1 MFKTYGNYKQRIS
14 DNFYRQGLMKTLNCK
29 LGEISAGKVEAI
41 LPFSQGL
48 TQQHGYFHGGI
59 TGAMADN
66 VAGFAAY
73 TLFQEND
80 SGLTAEYKI
89 NLIAPAEGDFMIAR
103 AEVIKGG
110 RTLIIVKSDVY
121 TKTQDTEKH
130 IATGLFTIMRLAGKA
145 TSEIK

>member
-14 DNFYRQGLMKTLNCK
+14 ESFYSQGLMKTLNCK

-121 TKTQDTEKH
+121 AKIQDTEKH